1 MRGVSFP
8 KHPQTAGADSRLA
21 LWSPGCCRLSR
32 DVSAVCLARPDRT
45 HRRPVVAHLSPRRS
59 EISVGFLR
67 AYVSLWV

>member
-8 KHPQTAGADSRLA
+8 KHPQTAGADSLLA

-32 DVSAVCLARPDRT
+32 GVSAVCLARPDRT
-45 HRRPVVAHLSPRRS
+45 VVAHLSPRRS